1 LARGSAQRARRLVD
15 AHDAPGLLAVRRLS
29 AEHAGRDIV
38 AVAHG
43 GTIRAALALALGL
56 EPERALA
63 LSVDNCSLTRL
74 ERIAGPVSS
83 RPPRED
89 GDEAWRV
96 VRVNQPP
103 R

>member
-1 LARGSAQRARRLVD
+1 VVERVSR
-15 AHDAPGLLAVRRLS
+15 AVRRLS
-29 AEHAGRDIV
+29 AAHVGRDIV

-43 GTIRAALALALGL
+43 GTIRAALTLALGL
-56 EPERALA
+56 DPERALG

-83 RPPRED
+83 RAPGE
-89 GDEAWRV
+89 GGAEAWRV

-103 R
+103 RPAG